1 MIFLFITIVMLLL
14 TATISY
20 YKGFK
25 VNSRILLSINKYAGY
40 NALSIDEIENYLSS
54 IGYTVSPS
62 GQEECGERKGLKPIK
77 AINVSGSD
85 TNYLYCVYYH
95 ENDNSK
101 ANETKKENNSEAN
114 ETKEEDNSEANEAK
128 EENYYSYSVVS
139 YIYVDL
145 PIVGNFKVPVYT
157 KGERIYNFN
166 DGQKQKGVTEA

>member
-1 MIFLFITIVMLLL
+1 MYSMVFLFIAIVLLLL

-40 NALSIDEIENYLSS
+40 NGLSKKEIEDYLSS

-77 AINVSGSD
+77 AINASGSD

-95 ENDNSK
+95 ENDVSK
-101 ANETKKENNSEAN
+101 VNKDKG
-114 ETKEEDNSEANEAK
+114 
-128 EENYYSYSVVS
+128 ENYYSYSVVS

-145 PIVGNFKVPVYT
+145 PIVGKFKVPVYT
-157 KGERIYNFN
+157 KGERMYNFN